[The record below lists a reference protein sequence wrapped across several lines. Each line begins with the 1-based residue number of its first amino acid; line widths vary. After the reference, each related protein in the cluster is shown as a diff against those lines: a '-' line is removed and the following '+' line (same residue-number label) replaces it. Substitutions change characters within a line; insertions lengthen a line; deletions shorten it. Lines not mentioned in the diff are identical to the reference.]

1 MEKVIKPDIEGEMD
15 EFQRLSQDLRRDEK
29 IEISVE
35 ELVSAFEG
43 LKEQTL
49 TNDVWSE
56 LENTESNEIEKG
68 DFNAVN
74 DIAKTYNK
82 TNPKKLMKAIESGDY
97 KRPLILKMGDR
108 HILIAGN
115 TRLCTAAAMGIN
127 PKVFIGEI
135 GEEVDVK
142 DLINKAHKDITRTKG
157 KEYAPDH
164 NEIQKWIDDKLE
176 VSESEELKG
185 GNADNKSLIHIAK
198 KHDAKGYYH
207 IDNMVQSLKKEL
219 EMGIKIEMEHTDDKD
234 KAKEIAMDHLWEN
247 PSYYSKLKKSDI
259 EEEVKT
265 DLNEKCW
272 KGYTQKGMKTM
283 FGKRY
288 PNCVKKDTN
297 EASSPAQQAAI
308 AINMKKKGIEPKSET
323 KEQTTAASSGSVEGP
338 VFSDVVLKKNIHK
351 FHNSNLK
358 EQQEEMGEAT
368 DASSSGGYD
377 VPLFGSTPKG
387 RKNPLKISGPDSIY
401 KGRAVKDKNFPKWG
415 GPDSVFVKIKDKC
428 KKYPYCNQGD
438 INALEIIKE
447 DVELQEAITE
457 TSIKYGIPYKEME
470 KIVLNQINQIFI

>member
-1 MEKVIKPDIEGEMD
+1 MEKVIKPNIEGEMD
-15 EFQRLSQDLRRDEK
+15 EFQRISQDLRRNEK
-29 IEISVE
+29 IDISVE
-35 ELVSAFEG
+35 ELVRAFEG

-49 TNDVWSE
+49 TNDIWE
-56 LENTESNEIEKG
+56 KLENTESNEIVK
-68 DFNAVN
+68 DDWKAVYGV
-74 DIAKTYNK
+74 AKMYKK
-82 TNPKKLMKAIESGDY
+82 TNPEVLKKSFQKGDY

-108 HILIAGN
+108 YILIAGN

-247 PSYYSKLKKSDI
+247 PSYYTKLKKSDI
-259 EEEVKT
+259 EE
-265 DLNEKCW
+265 
-272 KGYTQKGMKTM
+272 
-283 FGKRY
+283 
-288 PNCVKKDTN
+288 
-297 EASSPAQQAAI
+297 ASNPAQQAAI
-308 AINMKKKGIEPKSET
+308 AINMKKKGIEPKRET

-447 DVELQEAITE
+447 DIELQEAITE

>member
-1 MEKVIKPDIEGEMD
+1 
-15 EFQRLSQDLRRDEK
+15 
-29 IEISVE
+29 
-35 ELVSAFEG
+35 
-43 LKEQTL
+43 
-49 TNDVWSE
+49 
-56 LENTESNEIEKG
+56 
-68 DFNAVN
+68 
-74 DIAKTYNK
+74 
-82 TNPKKLMKAIESGDY
+82 
-97 KRPLILKMGDR
+97 
-108 HILIAGN
+108 
-115 TRLCTAAAMGIN
+115 
-127 PKVFIGEI
+127 
-135 GEEVDVK
+135 
-142 DLINKAHKDITRTKG
+142 
-157 KEYAPDH
+157 
-164 NEIQKWIDDKLE
+164 
-176 VSESEELKG
+176 
-185 GNADNKSLIHIAK
+185 
-198 KHDAKGYYH
+198 
-207 IDNMVQSLKKEL
+207 MVQSLKKEL

-259 EEEVKT
+259 EE
-265 DLNEKCW
+265 
-272 KGYTQKGMKTM
+272 
-283 FGKRY
+283 
-288 PNCVKKDTN
+288 
-297 EASSPAQQAAI
+297 ASNPAQQAAI
-308 AINMKKKGIEPKSET
+308 AINMKKKGIEPKRET

-447 DVELQEAITE
+447 DIELQEAITE